1 MSLIFSDVLATNY
14 YASHYGG
21 RKCQTFGER
30 WDRKKLEQRPFLYT
44 NQRAITIF
52 ERIDSCCSCGI
63 WQLFFFLVTCSLSLK
78 QEKSLFLQWI
88 LWSAIGWHIMLIR
101 WHFCLYLSEIL
112 TIIYVNQCYWVLLRF
127 TGFRAICSQICSQK
141 CSQIFRI
148 NKGFVDDL
156 KLYVVVK
163 NDCKRKHKH

>member
-1 MSLIFSDVLATNY
+1 MLSD
-14 YASHYGG
+14 
-21 RKCQTFGER
+21 
-30 WDRKKLEQRPFLYT
+30 
-44 NQRAITIF
+44 
-52 ERIDSCCSCGI
+52 I
-63 WQLFFFLVTCSLSLK
+63 WQSDKKGIDAAWIMKYNSFCWRESVQNAGMAELADAQASGACSIRL
-78 QEKSLFLQWI
+78 EWGFKSLFLQWI

-112 TIIYVNQCYWVLLRF
+112 TIIYVNRCRWVLLRF

-148 NKGFVDDL
+148 NKGFVADL